1 MRTAARSQPTIDH
14 LRTPNLGAAFSLVEL
29 LVVITIISILSAM
42 LLSGI
47 SVVKNQA
54 SRNVCGEN
62 MRTIGAAIGAYQADN
77 EGLYPRFAVGTQVQN
92 WWNLGPGNRWQHFL
106 EEYTETFNVFNC
118 PTSRKYNDRFA
129 VRDKADSLAARGYAP
144 NGLVCLTA
152 ADTRVWIRYPKNPA
166 GSPLDAWAASAPYG
180 PMSDNTARIYLAKL
194 SKTTAAYMAPNQPA
208 RIDKC
213 PVISDGVWQNDG
225 TNQSGN
231 TWGAYFPH
239 QKKGNFIFNDGHV
252 ESLAQSDF
260 RTFTPIVQ
268 VNR

>member
-1 MRTAARSQPTIDH
+1 MRSAT
-14 LRTPNLGAAFSLVEL
+14 RTQCLMTRTRTQQRPAGFSLVEL

-62 MRTIGAAIGAYQADN
+62 MRTIAMAIGSYQADN
-77 EGLYPRFAVGTQVQN
+77 AGLYPSFAVGTQVQN

-106 EEYTETFNVFNC
+106 EEYTETFTVFNC

-129 VRDKADSLAARGYAP
+129 VRDVADAQAARGYAP

-166 GSPLDAWAASAPYG
+166 GSPLDVWAASAPYG
-180 PMSDNTARIYLAKL
+180 PMSDTAARIYLAKL
-194 SKTTAAYMAPNQPA
+194 SKTTAAYMTPNQPA

-225 TNQSGN
+225 INQSGN

-252 ESLAQSDF
+252 ESLTQADF
-260 RTFTPIVQ
+260 RTFTPVVQ